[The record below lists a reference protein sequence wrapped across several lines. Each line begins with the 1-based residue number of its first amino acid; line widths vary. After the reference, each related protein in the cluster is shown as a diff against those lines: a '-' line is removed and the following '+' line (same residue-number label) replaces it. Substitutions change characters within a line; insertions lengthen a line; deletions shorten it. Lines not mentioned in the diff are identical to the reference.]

1 MKINMK
7 LIHGVFAVLM
17 LSFSSLSTAS
27 SIYLAEIDPLLS
39 SGVIEGENPYE
50 ISGTL
55 KIIIDGNSIQ
65 FENINISTTPVD
77 VSNQLIIAD
86 VGSYDGFNFE
96 YTLSDIG
103 LPVIGNWYGGTF
115 DGSALFMQGVTFSD
129 ALYDFTINS
138 SSISSVP
145 LPNAFLLFSSGVFGL
160 LISAYRKV
168 SNK

>member
-1 MKINMK
+1 M
-7 LIHGVFAVLM
+7 
-17 LSFSSLSTAS
+17 
-27 SIYLAEIDPLLS
+27 AEINPLLS

-50 ISGTL
+50 ISGAL

-65 FENINISTTPVD
+65 FENINISTTPID
-77 VSNQLIIAD
+77 VSSQFIITD

-115 DGSALFMQGVTFSD
+115 DGNTLFMQGVTFGD

-138 SSISSVP
+138 SNISSVP
-145 LPNAFLLFSSGVFGL
+145 LPSAFLLFSSGIFGL
-160 LISAYRKV
+160 FIALRKKA